1 MEPVLYRGWLIEST
15 DQFSG
20 YSFCCYRST
29 LEERPDNLD
38 ARYETPQQAILAA
51 KSCIDRRIAQQAVSH
66 CYSLFQ
72 TGQLAIEDFVP
83 IERIILNTL
92 SA

>member
-15 DQFSG
+15 DQSPG

-29 LEERPDNLD
+29 LEERPDLD
-38 ARYETPQQAILAA
+38 VLYQTSQQAVLAA
-51 KSCIDRRIAQQAVSH
+51 KSCIDRRITQQAASH

>member
-15 DQFSG
+15 DRGLGG

-29 LEERPDNLD
+29 VEELPGSELLY
-38 ARYETPQQAILAA
+38 ATPQQAVLAA
-51 KSCIDRRIAQQAVSH
+51 RSCIDRRIAQQASFH

-72 TGQLAIEDFVP
+72 TGQLAIEDFVS